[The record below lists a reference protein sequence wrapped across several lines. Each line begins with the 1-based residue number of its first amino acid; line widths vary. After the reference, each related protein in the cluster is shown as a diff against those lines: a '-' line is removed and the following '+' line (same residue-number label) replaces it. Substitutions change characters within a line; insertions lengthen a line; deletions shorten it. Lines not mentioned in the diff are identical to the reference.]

1 MECTVR
7 RKKRVGRRILFCF
20 VILLCVLLMLVAYI
34 DNKLDPLVVLLAE
47 AQVRNRISGII
58 NDATARVLA
67 EEKIAYDDLVQIRYG
82 SDGKITSLSAD
93 TVAMTKLRTRI
104 TDEILRAFRD
114 LAGFSVVV
122 SFSNILDDEVIL
134 GRFPDFEMPASI
146 DPASAV
152 ESRLKSEFLSAGIN
166 QTLHRISAEIT
177 AHVCVL
183 TLISNLTFDMTA
195 EVALAETLIVGDVPM
210 AYFSDNIQ

>member
-7 RKKRVGRRILFCF
+7 RKKRIGRRILFCF
-20 VILLCVLLMLVAYI
+20 VILMCVLLMLVAYI

-58 NDATARVLA
+58 NDATERVLA
-67 EEKIAYDDLVQIRYG
+67 EELVEYTDLVQIRYG

-104 TDEILRAFRD
+104 TDEILRAFHD
-114 LAGFSVVV
+114 LAGFTVVV

-134 GRFPDFEMPASI
+134 GRFPDLTMPASI

-177 AHVCVL
+177 AHVCVM
-183 TLISNLTFDMTA
+183 TLISNLTFDMMS
-195 EVALAETLIVGDVPM
+195 EVTLAETLIVGDVPT